1 MDTRLVIMPVVGGL
15 IGWFTNYLAVK
26 MLFRPRR
33 PMGLPGLKVQG
44 LVPRRLSELA
54 RSVGEVVEREFI
66 SHDDVHKA
74 LSDPEFLQSLRPH
87 LEEQVDAFLSRR
99 VVRSNVWLR
108 IAFSTDAVM
117 RLKKRVVDELVAS
130 LPEMVEGITANLQDR
145 LHFGEL
151 VRSKIEAFELDR
163 LEETVTKVAA
173 RELKAIEVFGGV
185 IGFAIGLVQAGIL
198 MLIE

>member
-1 MDTRLVIMPVVGGL
+1 MDIRLVIMPVVGGL

-33 PMGLPGLKVQG
+33 PVGLPGLKVQG
-44 LVPRRLSELA
+44 LVPRRRSELA

-66 SHDDVHKA
+66 SHDDVKEA
-74 LSDPEFLQSLRPH
+74 LSDPEFLQGLRPH

-108 IAFSTDAVM
+108 VAFSTDAVM
-117 RLKKRVVDELVAS
+117 RLKERVVDELVAS

-145 LHFGEL
+145 LHFGEM

-163 LEETVTKVAA
+163 LEETVTRVAA
-173 RELKAIEVFGGV
+173 RELKAIEVFGGI

-198 MLIE
+198 ILIE